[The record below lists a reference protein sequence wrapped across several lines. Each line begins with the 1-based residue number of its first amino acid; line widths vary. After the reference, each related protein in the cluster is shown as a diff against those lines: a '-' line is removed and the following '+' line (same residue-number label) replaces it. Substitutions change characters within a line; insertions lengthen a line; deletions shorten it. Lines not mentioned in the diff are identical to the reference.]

1 MMRTHKFLSCHGKK
15 TDSSGIRLFC
25 SNQEQRFA
33 VHVRLSLTGSVS
45 WGYLR
50 DECLKAL
57 TLVSPILQKMGSI
70 YSNTVIG
77 PFPLAPA
84 FFLFCSARVYW
95 PIIYFF
101 LLKLIKICSAW
112 INYAHKYFLFFF
124 LNFWFRYKL
133 CLWSVRG
140 FSER

>member
-1 MMRTHKFLSCHGKK
+1 MTWWWEHTSSCLVMERRQIVLVKGNSAVIRNRDLQYMYAFRWLAVYHG
-15 TDSSGIRLFC
+15 
-25 SNQEQRFA
+25 
-33 VHVRLSLTGSVS
+33 
-45 WGYLR
+45 GYLR

-101 LLKLIKICSAW
+101 PLKLIKICSAW

-124 LNFWFRYKL
+124 FLFL
-133 CLWSVRG
+133 I
-140 FSER
+140 